1 MPLTRWPI
9 LQGIDSKIS
18 EAQAPITALK
28 EGHQRVQRDLNL
40 KINEAQRLSED
51 LNKVSDRLNEMNK
64 NVERYGLFS
73 RHINLD
79 NLLTKS
85 TRYVKEKK
93 ARALEDCSMR
103 LEQRDIQL
111 GELQNQIEVCREV
124 ISSID
129 KEINQSGATI
139 SNLRDN
145 IIVQKLNIDIAKIQS
160 EIDSY
165 DMEEAAK
172 ARRNYED
179 KYEPAKRRE
188 DKLSEVVRPPSSNL
202 SSSL

>member
-1 MPLTRWPI
+1 
-9 LQGIDSKIS
+9 
-18 EAQAPITALK
+18 
-28 EGHQRVQRDLNL
+28 
-40 KINEAQRLSED
+40 
-51 LNKVSDRLNEMNK
+51 
-64 NVERYGLFS
+64 
-73 RHINLD
+73 
-79 NLLTKS
+79 
-85 TRYVKEKK
+85 
-93 ARALEDCSMR
+93 MR
-103 LEQRDIQL
+103 LEQCDIQL

-145 IIVQKLNIDIAKIQS
+145 IIVQKLNADIARIQS
-160 EIDSY
+160 QIDSY

-188 DKLSEVVRPPSSNL
+188 DKLSEVVRLPSSNL